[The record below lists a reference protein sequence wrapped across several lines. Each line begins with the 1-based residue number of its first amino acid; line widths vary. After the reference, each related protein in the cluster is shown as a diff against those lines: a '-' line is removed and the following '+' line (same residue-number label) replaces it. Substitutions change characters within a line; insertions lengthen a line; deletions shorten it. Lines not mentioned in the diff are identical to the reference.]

1 MRRMARNPNYIKKKT
16 IFLIYRAPAG
26 WYRAQLARGD
36 AMFFCSLLVLALM
49 GGASLAWEP
58 AHQAAAA
65 PLAAVALA
73 AAAGG
78 ARVHPR
84 RAPRLPT

>member
-1 MRRMARNPNYIKKKT
+1 
-16 IFLIYRAPAG
+16 
-26 WYRAQLARGD
+26 
-36 AMFFCSLLVLALM
+36 MFFCSLLVLALM